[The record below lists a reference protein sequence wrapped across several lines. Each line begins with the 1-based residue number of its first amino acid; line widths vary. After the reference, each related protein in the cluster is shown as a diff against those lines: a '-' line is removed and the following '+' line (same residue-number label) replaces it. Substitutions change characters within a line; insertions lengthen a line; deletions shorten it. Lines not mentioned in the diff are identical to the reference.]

1 VRLPRATTPAAMR
14 RLAQRL
20 RGRGKR
26 LGFVP
31 TMGALHEGHLSLVR
45 LAAREADR
53 VVVSIFVNPLQF
65 GPREDFARYPRDPA
79 RDLGLLAGEPVDAVY
94 LPRPEAMYPDGFAAR
109 VTVAGLDAVLEG
121 ERRPGH
127 FAGVC
132 TVVLKLLNAVAPD
145 TLWLGQKDAQ
155 QCVVLER
162 LVRDLDLPVKV
173 RRGPTVR
180 ESDGLAMSSRNA
192 YLSPEERAQAPVLY
206 QALTRLRA
214 AAAAGER
221 DAAALRERAA
231 RHIATAPL
239 ARLESLDLVDART
252 LAPLERLAGEV
263 LVLVSCRF
271 GAARLIDNVQFRVLR
286 RGEGA

>member
-1 VRLPRATTPAAMR
+1 MR

-109 VTVAGLDAVLEG
+109 VTVAGLEAGLEG

-132 TVVLKLLNAVAPD
+132 TVVLKLLHAVAPD

-162 LVRDLDLPVKV
+162 MVRDLDLPVKV